1 METVM
6 TIQEQQQ
13 LTPTVSKEK
22 FLRTYSPQKLLNS
35 SQSVK
40 TYDEVFNTKA
50 PSIAR
55 IKKEMGASFTTG
67 YIKIWLVELNEM
79 LNLRRPMTESQITF
93 AAQLITDEFFGL
105 KISDLQL
112 LFRKILS
119 GEYGELYESLNPPK
133 ILTFFRNYLNERMNV
148 GAEMSMRKHLEYK
161 QL

>member
-1 METVM
+1 M
-6 TIQEQQQ
+6 
-13 LTPTVSKEK
+13 
-22 FLRTYSPQKLLNS
+22 TYSPQKLLNS

-119 GEYGELYESLNPPK
+119 GEYGELYD
-133 ILTFFRNYLNERMNV
+133 
-148 GAEMSMRKHLEYK
+148 
-161 QL
+161 